1 MKISV
6 IIPAYNAA
14 AFIGT
19 ALKALQQQSYR
30 NWEALVIND
39 CSSDDTRA
47 VALRWAEADNR
58 IRVLDMARNGG
69 PAAARNAGFDAAEG
83 EWIALLDAD
92 DAWETD
98 RLARFLPHLSG
109 GKLDLVWDRLALYD
123 AARDTVQAQS
133 WPWVRQPRRIG
144 PLQLLLWDLPGQR
157 SPLGWAKPLLRRAWI
172 EQHGLRYQSALRA
185 GEDWRLLM
193 DAVMAGARTE
203 VLPFAGY
210 RYTLRLE
217 EKNFSQT
224 KVDFSTPLKLN
235 NDVRQQYAAHWPSAA
250 RAAAVL
256 RGWLI
261 GGLAAKARF
270 KTAARGRQ
278 WGALA
283 KLLLTSPRCWAIL
296 LLNRFE
302 KAIWYR

>member
-19 ALKALQQQSYR
+19 ALNSLLQQSHR
-30 NWEALVIND
+30 DWEALVID
-39 CSSDDTRA
+39 DASTDDTRA
-47 VALRWAEADNR
+47 VALRWASTDQR
-58 IRVLDMARNGG
+58 IRVLGMARNGG
-69 PAAARNAGFDAAEG
+69 PAAARNAGFDAAQG
-83 EWIALLDAD
+83 DWIAVLDAD
-92 DAWETD
+92 DAWEAD
-98 RLARFLPHLSG
+98 RLARFLPYLAP
-109 GKLDLVWDRLALYD
+109 GKLDLAWDRLALYD
-123 AARDTVQAQS
+123 AARDKVQAHS
-133 WPWVRQPRRIG
+133 WPWVRQARRIG

-157 SPLGWAKPLLRRAWI
+157 SPLGWAKPLLRRAWV
-172 EQHGLRYQSALRA
+172 EQQGLRYQTALRA

-193 DAVMAGARTE
+193 DAVMAGARAE
-203 VLPFAGY
+203 VLPFSAY

-224 KVDFSTPLKLN
+224 KTDFTGPQLLHN
-235 NDVRQQYAAHWPSAA
+235 AVRRQYAARWKPEA

-261 GGLAAKARF
+261 GGLAAKAGF
-270 KTAARGRQ
+270 KTAVRGKR

-283 KLLLTSPRCWAIL
+283 ALLLTSPRCWAIL
-296 LLNRFE
+296 LLNRCE
-302 KAIWYR
+302 KALWYR

>member
-1 MKISV
+1 MKITV
-6 IIPAYNAA
+6 VVPAYNAA

-19 ALKALQQQSYR
+19 ALASLRAQTHR
-30 NWEALVIND
+30 NWEALVVDD

-47 VALRWAEADNR
+47 VVRQWTEEDDR
-58 IRVLDMARNGG
+58 IRLLELPQNGG
-69 PAAARNAGFDAAEG
+69 PAAARNAGFDAAQG

-92 DAWETD
+92 DAWEAE
-98 RLARFLPHLSG
+98 RLARFLPHLSP
-109 GKLDLVWDRLALYD
+109 GKLDLVWDRLALYN
-123 AARDTVQAQS
+123 AAQEKVVAHS
-133 WPWVRQPRRIG
+133 WPWVRQPRTIG

-157 SPLGWAKPLLRRAWI
+157 APLGWAKPLLRRAWLN
-172 EQHGLRYQSALRA
+172 EHRLRYLPALRA

-193 DAVMAGARTE
+193 DAVMAGARTQ
-203 VLPFAGY
+203 VLPFAAY

-224 KVDFSTPLKLN
+224 KVDFSGPQRLNSAVRLEYGPRWPL
-235 NDVRQQYAAHWPSAA
+235 AT

-261 GGLAAKARF
+261 GGLAAKARL
-270 KTAARGRQ
+270 KPAVRGKR
-278 WGALA
+278 WGDLA
-283 KLLLTSPRCWAIL
+283 KLLLTSPRCWAIV
-296 LLNRFE
+296 LLNQFE